1 MLTEIFKALFLTS
14 CMGALLTLVLALFE
28 PITKKHFS
36 SRWHYYIWLVVLI
49 VMVLPIRID
58 LPKKMQAQQ
67 IFAFEL
73 DVHDIIIND
82 NTAMDIQ
89 NEVMQNVEAGQTALT
104 VFKIL
109 SNFIEDKINII
120 ACIWLT
126 GAVMLLLIRIKVYIT
141 FRNNVTKNSEC
152 ISCPELAAFT
162 SRKIIVRTCDGIS
175 SPIMLGIIKPELLL
189 PRRDI
194 TSTQLNNILAHEMT
208 HFRRN
213 DILYKWFA
221 TLVKCIHW
229 FNPAIYF
236 ACRQINTW
244 CEISCDLAVVEQM
257 DKEGELSYVSTILA
271 LLSAGE
277 SKNIPLTTGMLG
289 NKETLKR
296 RFLMIK
302 NRTDISRKAK
312 LISSIAAVA
321 VMVTA
326 LSASGVMANGLLAD
340 ENAGDTENTAV
351 VNVADS
357 SNALAEDN
365 DENAAE
371 IEAAEFKSE
380 VQQENV
386 AEDVKADVADK
397 VNKPVEA
404 PAKEAES
411 QTVEAVW
418 PCPASKM
425 ISADFN
431 SRVHPLTGELVA
443 HNGIDIPAPEGTD
456 VVAATAGNI
465 SDTGYDAK
473 FGNYIKITNAAGV
486 TTFYAHLSEIAVA
499 EGDSVAVG
507 QCVGRVG
514 TTGAS
519 TGPHLHFEV
528 IIAGENVN
536 PRTFLGN

>member
-1 MLTEIFKALFLTS
+1 MLIEIFKALFLTS
-14 CMGALLTLVLALFE
+14 CMGAILTLAL
-28 PITKKHFS
+28 TLTRKVTQKHFS
-36 SRWHYYIWLVVLI
+36 SRWHYYIWLVVLV

-58 LPKKMQAQQ
+58 LPKKMQVQQ
-67 IFAFEL
+67 TFTFEL
-73 DVHDIIIND
+73 DIHDIITNGNISK
-82 NTAMDIQ
+82 DIQ
-89 NEVMQNVEAGQTALT
+89 NEEMQNVGAGQTALT
-104 VFKIL
+104 VFKSL
-109 SNFIEDKINII
+109 SNFIEDRMNII
-120 ACIWLT
+120 ACVWLV
-126 GAVMLLLIRIKVYIT
+126 GAVMLLFARIKVYIT

-152 ISCPELAAFT
+152 ILCPEILAFT

-175 SPIMLGIIKPELLL
+175 SPIMLGINKPELLL

-194 TSTQLNNILAHEMT
+194 TPMQLNNILAHEMT
-208 HFRRN
+208 HFKRN
-213 DILYKWFA
+213 DLLYKWFA

-236 ACRQINTW
+236 VCRQINIW
-244 CEISCDLAVVEQM
+244 CEISCDLAVVEHM
-257 DKEGELSYVSTILA
+257 DKDEEISYIDTILA

-302 NRTDISRKAK
+302 NRTNISRKAGI
-312 LISSIAAVA
+312 ISSIAAVA

-340 ENAGDTENTAV
+340 ESAEIVSETAV
-351 VNVADS
+351 VNVASGNDAFVE
-357 SNALAEDN
+357 NNNDKAEDIK
-365 DENAAE
+365 D
-371 IEAAEFKSE
+371 
-380 VQQENV
+380 
-386 AEDVKADVADK
+386 DVADK

-404 PAKEAES
+404 PAKEVGS
-411 QTVEAVW
+411 QTVEVVW

-431 SRVHPLTGELVA
+431 SRIHPLTGEVVA

-456 VVAATAGNI
+456 VVAAMAGNI
-465 SDTGYDAK
+465 SDAGYDVK
-473 FGNYIKITNAAGV
+473 FGNYIKITNAVGV
-486 TTFYAHLSEIAVA
+486 TNFYAHLSEIAVT
-499 EGDSVAVG
+499 EGDSVTVG
-507 QCVGRVG
+507 QCIGKVG

>member
-14 CMGALLTLVLALFE
+14 CMGALLTLVLALFK

-58 LPKKMQAQQ
+58 LPKKMQVST
-67 IFAFEL
+67 FTFEL
-73 DVHDIIIND
+73 ND
-82 NTAMDIQ
+82 YGTMTEGSTVGNIQSEAPQVQ
-89 NEVMQNVEAGQTALT
+89 NEQTIPT
-104 VFKIL
+104 VLKTF
-109 SNFIEDKINII
+109 SNFVESKISII
-120 ACIWLT
+120 ACIWLA
-126 GAVMLLLIRIKVYIT
+126 GAVMLLLIRIKVYVI

-152 ISCPELAAFT
+152 ISCPELTAFT
-162 SRKIIVRTCDGIS
+162 SRKIIVRTCDGIA

-194 TSTQLNNILAHEMT
+194 TPTQLNNILAHEMT
-208 HFRRN
+208 HFKRN
-213 DILYKWFA
+213 DIFYKWFA

-236 ACRQINTW
+236 VCRQINTW

-257 DKEGELSYVSTILA
+257 DKEGEISYINTILA

-302 NRTDISRKAK
+302 NRTNISRKARI
-312 LISSIAAVA
+312 ISSVAAVA

-340 ENAGDTENTAV
+340 ENAGDTANIAV
-351 VNVADS
+351 VNAADN
-357 SNALAEDN
+357 NALLENN
-365 DENAAE
+365 DKET
-371 IEAAEFKSE
+371 
-380 VQQENV
+380 
-386 AEDVKADVADK
+386 EDVKADVADK

-411 QTVEAVW
+411 QTVEVVW
-418 PCPASKM
+418 PCPSSKM

-431 SRVHPLTGELVA
+431 SRVHPLTGEVVD

-456 VVAATAGNI
+456 VVASTAGSI
-465 SDTGYDAK
+465 SEAGYDAK
-473 FGNYIKITNAAGV
+473 FGNYIKVTNATGV
-486 TTFYAHLSEIAVA
+486 ATFYAHLSEITVA
-499 EGDSVAVG
+499 EGDSVTAG
-507 QCVGRVG
+507 QCVGKVG

>member
-14 CMGALLTLVLALFE
+14 CMGALLTLVLALFK

-120 ACIWLT
+120 ACIWLA
-126 GAVMLLLIRIKVYIT
+126 GAVMLLLIRIKVYVT

-152 ISCPELAAFT
+152 ISCPELAEFT

-236 ACRQINTW
+236 VCRQINTW

-302 NRTDISRKAK
+302 NRTDISRKARI
-312 LISSIAAVA
+312 ISSIAAVA

-326 LSASGVMANGLLAD
+326 LSASGVMASGLLTD
-340 ENAGDTENTAV
+340 ENTGDTENTAV

-357 SNALAEDN
+357 SNAL
-365 DENAAE
+365 
-371 IEAAEFKSE
+371 
-380 VQQENV
+380 

-411 QTVEAVW
+411 QTVEVVW

-465 SDTGYDAK
+465 SNTGYDAK

>member
-14 CMGALLTLVLALFE
+14 CMGALLTLVLTLFKS
-28 PITKKHFS
+28 ITKKHFS

-58 LPKKMQAQQ
+58 LPKKMQVSTFT
-67 IFAFEL
+67 FAL
-73 DVHDIIIND
+73 ND
-82 NTAMDIQ
+82 YGTMTEDSTVGNIQSEASQVQ
-89 NEVMQNVEAGQTALT
+89 NEQTIPT
-104 VFKIL
+104 VLKTFISFAESKI
-109 SNFIEDKINII
+109 SII
-120 ACIWLT
+120 ACVWLA

-141 FRNNVTKNSEC
+141 FCNNVTKNSER
-152 ISCPELAAFT
+152 ISCPELTAFT

-194 TSTQLNNILAHEMT
+194 TPTQLNNILAHEMM

-236 ACRQINTW
+236 VCRQINTW

-257 DKEGELSYVSTILA
+257 DKEGEISYINPILA

-302 NRTDISRKAK
+302 NRTNISRKARI
-312 LISSIAAVA
+312 ISSVAAVA

-340 ENAGDTENTAV
+340 ENAGDTANIAV
-351 VNVADS
+351 VNEMG
-357 SNALAEDN
+357 NK
-365 DENAAE
+365 
-371 IEAAEFKSE
+371 FKFYHI
-380 VQQENV
+380 
-386 AEDVKADVADK
+386 
-397 VNKPVEA
+397 
-404 PAKEAES
+404 
-411 QTVEAVW
+411 
-418 PCPASKM
+418 
-425 ISADFN
+425 IS
-431 SRVHPLTGELVA
+431 
-443 HNGIDIPAPEGTD
+443 
-456 VVAATAGNI
+456 
-465 SDTGYDAK
+465 
-473 FGNYIKITNAAGV
+473 YICLFIK
-486 TTFYAHLSEIAVA
+486 
-499 EGDSVAVG
+499 
-507 QCVGRVG
+507 
-514 TTGAS
+514 
-519 TGPHLHFEV
+519 
-528 IIAGENVN
+528 
-536 PRTFLGN
+536 

>member
-14 CMGALLTLVLALFE
+14 CMGALLTLVLTLFKS
-28 PITKKHFS
+28 ITKKHFS

-58 LPKKMQAQQ
+58 LPKKMQVSTFT
-67 IFAFEL
+67 FAL
-73 DVHDIIIND
+73 ND
-82 NTAMDIQ
+82 YGTMTEDSTVGNIQSEASQVQ
-89 NEVMQNVEAGQTALT
+89 NEQTIPT
-104 VFKIL
+104 VLKTFISFAESKI
-109 SNFIEDKINII
+109 SII
-120 ACIWLT
+120 ACIWLA

-141 FRNNVTKNSEC
+141 FCNNVTKNSER
-152 ISCPELAAFT
+152 ISCPELTAFT
-162 SRKIIVRTCDGIS
+162 SRKIIVRTCEGIS
-175 SPIMLGIIKPELLL
+175 SPIMFGIIRPELLL
-189 PRRDI
+189 PARDI
-194 TSTQLNNILAHEMT
+194 TPAQLNNILAHEMM

-229 FNPAIYF
+229 FNPATYF
-236 ACRQINTW
+236 VCRQINTW

-257 DKEGELSYVSTILA
+257 DKEGEISYINTILA

-302 NRTDISRKAK
+302 NRTNISRKARI
-312 LISSIAAVA
+312 ISSVAAVA

-340 ENAGDTENTAV
+340 ENAGDTANIAV
-351 VNVADS
+351 VNEADN
-357 SNALAEDN
+357 NASVEYN
-365 DENAAE
+365 DE
-371 IEAAEFKSE
+371 KSE
-380 VQQENV
+380 ENMV
-386 AEDVKADVADK
+386 SEF
-397 VNKPVEA
+397 NVEA
-404 PAKEAES
+404 PAKEVGA
-411 QTVEAVW
+411 QTVEVMW
-418 PCPASKM
+418 PCPTSKM
-425 ISADFN
+425 ISADFDT
-431 SRVHPLTGELVA
+431 RVHPITGEVVA
-443 HNGIDIPAPEGTD
+443 HKGIDIPAPEGTE
-456 VVAATAGNI
+456 VVASTAGSI

-473 FGNYIKITNAAGV
+473 FGNYIKITNSTGV
-486 TTFYAHLSEIAVA
+486 ETFYAHLSEITVA

-507 QCVGRVG
+507 QCVGKVG

>member
-14 CMGALLTLVLALFE
+14 CMGALLTLVLTLFK

-36 SRWHYYIWLVVLI
+36 SRWHYYIWLVVLTI
-49 VMVLPIRID
+49 MVLPIRID
-58 LPKKMQAQQ
+58 LPKKMQVST
-67 IFAFEL
+67 FTFEL
-73 DVHDIIIND
+73 ND
-82 NTAMDIQ
+82 YGTMTEDSTVENIQ
-89 NEVMQNVEAGQTALT
+89 SEAPQVRKEQTIPT
-104 VFKIL
+104 VLKNF
-109 SNFIEDKINII
+109 SNFVESKISII
-120 ACIWLT
+120 AGIWFA

-152 ISCPELAAFT
+152 ISCAELAVFT
-162 SRKIIVRTCDGIS
+162 DRKIIVRTCDGIS
-175 SPIMLGIIKPELLL
+175 SPIMLGIVKPELLL

-194 TSTQLNNILAHEMT
+194 TPTQLNNILAHEMT
-208 HFRRN
+208 HFKRN

-236 ACRQINTW
+236 VCRQINTW

-257 DKEGELSYVSTILA
+257 DKEGEISYINTILA

-302 NRTDISRKAK
+302 NRTNISRKAR
-312 LISSIAAVA
+312 IVSSVAAVA

-326 LSASGVMANGLLAD
+326 LSASGVMANGLLED
-340 ENAGDTENTAV
+340 NNAGATVA
-351 VNVADS
+351 NVADN
-357 SNALAEDN
+357 SNVSVEYN
-365 DENAAE
+365 DEKSEENMV
-371 IEAAEFKSE
+371 AEFNAE
-380 VQQENV
+380 VQQGNAV
-386 AEDVKADVADK
+386 EDVKADVADK

-404 PAKEAES
+404 PAKETES
-411 QTVEAVW
+411 QTVEVVW
-418 PCPASKM
+418 PCPLSKM

-431 SRVHPLTGELVA
+431 SRIHPLTGEVVA
-443 HNGIDIPAPEGTD
+443 HNGIDIPAPEGSE
-456 VVAATAGNI
+456 VVASTAGNI
-465 SDTGYDAK
+465 SAAGYDAK
-473 FGNYIKITNAAGV
+473 FGNYIKVTNAAGV
-486 TTFYAHLSEIAVA
+486 ETFYAHLSEITVA
-499 EGDSVAVG
+499 EGDSVTAG
-507 QCVGRVG
+507 QCIGKVG